1 MSRARCE
8 RSSVTGVDRPL
19 TRASLRVTPRM
30 LREMTRDCTPEQVT
44 TPPKPGEWAIVDVVR
59 HLVEGDRDTLLPRVR
74 RMLAE
79 SRPVF
84 GVRRPLEH
92 DRSDLA
98 TLLDVFE
105 RARADVVRILD
116 GIDAAAWER
125 EGVSPSR
132 GRLTVEGYAAST
144 VAHDTEHLQQ
154 IQDVR
159 ATLGLVPK
167 RCEARVALAMPDLA
181 AALATTPRAIAAVA
195 RGLGVEALRWRPR
208 QGEWCI
214 TEVLAHLLDLE
225 RTLVL
230 PRLRRIADDDRP
242 AFEAFDVEAWARA
255 RDHRVRDFAADL
267 EAFAEARADT
277 ARFLGALPAGA
288 AGRLGLSGHFG
299 PVTLAQYATHA
310 ADHDLEHL
318 AQMRG
323 VRAAC
328 PLRG

>member
-1 MSRARCE
+1 MSRGRCE
-8 RSSVTGVDRPL
+8 RSSVARVDRSL

-30 LREMTRDCTPEQVT
+30 LRDMTRDCTAEQVT
-44 TPPKPGEWAIVDVVR
+44 TAPKLGEWAIVDVVR

-79 SRPVF
+79 AGPIF
-84 GVRRPLEH
+84 PARRPLEQ
-92 DRSDLA
+92 DSSDLA

-116 GIDAAAWER
+116 GIDAAAWQR

-132 GRLTVEGYAAST
+132 GRLTVETYAAST

-167 RCEARVALAMPDLA
+167 RCEARVALAMPELT
-181 AALATTPRAIAAVA
+181 AALAPTPGAIAAVA
-195 RGLGVEALRWRPR
+195 RGLGVDALRWRP
-208 QGEWCI
+208 QEGEWCI

-225 RTLVL
+225 RTLFL
-230 PRLRRIADDDRP
+230 PRLRRIADEERP
-242 AFEAFDVEAWARA
+242 AFEAFDVDAWARG
-255 RDHRVRDFAADL
+255 RDHRLRDFAADL

-277 ARFLGALPAGA
+277 LRFLEALPGGA
-288 AGRLGLSGHFG
+288 PERLGLSGHFG

-318 AQMRG
+318 AQMRD

>member
-8 RSSVTGVDRPL
+8 RSSVAAVDRVL

-30 LREMTRDCTPEQVT
+30 LREMTRDCTAEQVA

-59 HLVEGDRDTLLPRVR
+59 HLVEGDRDTLLPRLR

-79 SRPVF
+79 SRPLF
-84 GVRRPLEH
+84 AGRRPLEH
-92 DRSDLA
+92 DGSDLA

-116 GIDAAAWER
+116 GIEPTAWDR

-132 GRLTVEGYAAST
+132 GPLTVEAYAAST

-159 ATLGLVPK
+159 ATRGLLPR
-167 RCEARVALAMPDLA
+167 RCEARVALAMPDLTT
-181 AALATTPRAIAAVA
+181 ALAATPRAVAAVA
-195 RGLGVEALRWRPR
+195 RGFDVDALRWRPR
-208 QGEWCI
+208 EGEWSI

-230 PRLRRIADDDRP
+230 PRLRRIAAEDRP
-242 AFEAFDVEAWARA
+242 AFDTFDVDAWARA
-255 RDHRVRDFAADL
+255 RDHRLRDFAADL

-277 ARFLGALPAGA
+277 LRFLEALPGA
-288 AGRLGLSGHFG
+288 AAERLGLSGHFG

-318 AQMRG
+318 AQMRD

-328 PLRG
+328 PVRG

>member
-1 MSRARCE
+1 VPA
-8 RSSVTGVDRPL
+8 VDRTL
-19 TRASLRVTPRM
+19 TLAFLGATPRM
-30 LREMTRDCTPEQVT
+30 LREMSRDCTAVQASA
-44 TPPKPGEWAIVDVVR
+44 PPKPGEWAIVDVVR
-59 HLVEGDRDTLLPRVR
+59 HLVEGDRDTLLPRLR
-74 RMLAE
+74 RMLTE

-84 GVRRPLEH
+84 PPRPRLEN
-92 DRSDLA
+92 DGADLA

-105 RARADVVRILD
+105 RARADVVRILGGLD
-116 GIDAAAWER
+116 GAAWER

-132 GRLTVEGYAAST
+132 GPLTVEAYAAST

-159 ATLGLVPK
+159 ATRGLLPR
-167 RCEARVALAMPDLA
+167 RCEARVALAMPDLTT
-181 AALATTPRAIAAVA
+181 ALAATPR
-195 RGLGVEALRWRPR
+195 E
-208 QGEWCI
+208 GEWSI

-230 PRLRRIADDDRP
+230 PRLRRIAAEDRP
-242 AFEAFDVEAWARA
+242 AFDTFDVDAWARA
-255 RDHRVRDFAADL
+255 RDHRLRDFAADL

-277 ARFLGALPAGA
+277 LRFLEALPGA
-288 AGRLGLSGHFG
+288 AAERLGLSGHFG

-318 AQMRG
+318 AQMRD

-328 PLRG
+328 PVRG